1 MANHVHFSVNFHQI
15 NDAAKAKL
23 KEMFGRI
30 REDAPHNWFSDIFVE
45 GDTTYEMTE
54 KYEWTTSHIGPKW
67 SYFEDYDTEG
77 EPYFNGEAAW
87 GPPTQGVVKLLEILK
102 EYDPK
107 IIATMT
113 YEDEG
118 PNFVGGDVFYSDY
131 VYESIEYDYDEII
144 DMVIEDSE
152 NLTEESYDRDEEEW
166 VDDEAQDTFHEEMW
180 EVINDK
186 VWEFC
191 MDEVQY
197 IQEHPE
203 DFEDEETAGC

>member
-1 MANHVHFSVNFHQI
+1 MANHVHFSVNFHRI
-15 NDAAKAKL
+15 NDAAKGKL

-30 REDAPHNWFSDIFVE
+30 REDGNYRWFSDMFVE
-45 GDTTYEMTE
+45 GDTTYEMVE
-54 KYEWTTSHIGPKW
+54 KYDWTCEQIGPKW
-67 SYFEDYDTEG
+67 SYLEDYDAEG

-87 GPPTQGVVKLLEILK
+87 SAPTNGLIKLLGILK

-113 YEDEG
+113 YEDEM

-131 VYESIEYDYDEII
+131 LYEGVEYDWDEII

-152 NLTEESYDRDEEEW
+152 TLTEESYNKDEEEW
-166 VDDEAQDTFHEEMW
+166 VDEDAEDTFRDEMW

-186 VWEFC
+186 TWDFC
-191 MDEVQY
+191 MEEVKY
-197 IQEHPE
+197 IQDHPE
-203 DFEDEETAGC
+203 DFEDEEPVGC